1 MTSSAVLDVSAFID
15 AQPVSRL
22 QYRVILLCGLVVLFD
37 GLDTQVIGYLGPAL
51 SLEWNIPRAQ
61 LGPVFSASLVGLMA
75 GLLIIGPISDRI
87 GRRYSIIV
95 SVFLFSFCTLLTAF
109 AQGVND
115 LMLYRFLAGIGLG
128 GAMPNALALTG
139 EYCPK
144 RLRATLVIIMFCGFS
159 LGSILGGLLS
169 ALLLDTYGWRAVFLV
184 GAALPLLLL
193 PVLVYTLPESLQFLL
208 LRNKRH
214 AEAHHILSS
223 IAPGHDE
230 KRLLGGDAPSM
241 AKVPVTD
248 LFLQQRTRGTLM
260 LWAVFFMNLMV
271 FYFLQSW
278 LPTLFTDSGLSQQS
292 AVLMTTL
299 ISVGG
304 IVAGIISGPLMDRYN
319 AYKVLA
325 GLYLG
330 GAVFVITIGM
340 ASPALLALATFF
352 AGFCVSGAQKSINAL
367 AVIFYPTKVRST
379 GVGWA
384 LGIGRFGSILGPVL
398 AGWLLGWG
406 WSTANLMQLAAV
418 PMLLAAALI
427 YWMGVSYAGDSSG
440 GQR

>member
-1 MTSSAVLDVSAFID
+1 MTKITALDVSSFID
-15 AQPVSRL
+15 TQAVSPL
-22 QYRVILLCGLVVLFD
+22 QYRVIILCALVVLFD

-51 SLEWNIPRAQ
+51 SREWSIPREQ
-61 LGPVFSASLVGLMA
+61 LGPIFSASLVGLMA
-75 GLLIIGPISDRI
+75 GLLVIGSISDRI
-87 GRRYSIIV
+87 GRRWSIIV
-95 SVFLFSFCTLLTAF
+95 SVFLFSFFTLLTAF
-109 AQGVND
+109 SQGVNE
-115 LMLYRFLAGIGLG
+115 LIVYRFLAGIGLG

-159 LGSILGGLLS
+159 LGSIIGGLV
-169 ALLLDTYGWRAVFLV
+169 AAALLDTYGWRAVFMV
-184 GAALPLLLL
+184 GAILPLLLL
-193 PVLVYTLPESLQFLL
+193 PLLVWRLPESMQFLL
-208 LRNKRH
+208 LRKGNEPRVRH
-214 AEAHHILSS
+214 LLQQL
-223 IAPGHDE
+223 APGHDV
-230 KRLLGGDAPSM
+230 DAPLQGDEQSL
-241 AKVPVTD
+241 AKVPVSD
-248 LFLQQRTRGTLM
+248 LFLQGRTRGTLM

-319 AYKVLA
+319 AYKVLCV
-325 GLYLG
+325 LYLG
-330 GAVFVITIGM
+330 GAVFVVLIGL
-340 ASPALLALATFF
+340 ASPALLALATFL
-352 AGFCVSGAQKSINAL
+352 AGFCVSGAQKSVNAL
-367 AVIFYPTKVRST
+367 AVIFYPTHVRST

-398 AGWLLGWG
+398 AGWLLSWG
-406 WSTANLMQLAAV
+406 WSTASLMQLAAL

-427 YWMGVSYAGDSSG
+427 YTMGLGYHQRRGVST
-440 GQR
+440 